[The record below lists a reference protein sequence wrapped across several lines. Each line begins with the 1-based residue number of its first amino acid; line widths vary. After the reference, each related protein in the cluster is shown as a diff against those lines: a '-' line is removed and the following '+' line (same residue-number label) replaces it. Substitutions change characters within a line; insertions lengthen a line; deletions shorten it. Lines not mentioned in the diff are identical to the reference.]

1 MKSEQRF
8 LCSRLQPM
16 TCHRVVALYLSV
28 IGLLIGPACMA
39 AESASASFPNHAV
52 RIIVGFAPGGT
63 ADIVARLMAKSL
75 SELWKQPVVVDNRP
89 GASGV
94 IGADLVAKAP
104 KDGYTIGTVSAT
116 FAILPALGEK
126 LPYDVQKDFTILN
139 RVVEIP
145 YLLVA
150 GNGSNVANVKTVA
163 ELLNVARS
171 KPAGIS
177 HASSGP
183 GSTEQ
188 LAAALLGSAAKVS
201 FLDVPYKGTGAAIP
215 DLIAGRVD
223 IAFSAIPD
231 LIGPVRNKTLRA
243 LAVGSKKRLSYL
255 PDVPSVSET
264 LKDFEMVQWF
274 ALAAPAGLPRAV
286 AEKLNADLG
295 SVATSA
301 ALKSA
306 WDERLVAGTSFSLKE
321 SDDFYRAQ
329 LVRWD
334 RIVKSLGLNK
344 QPK

>member
-1 MKSEQRF
+1 MSCR
-8 LCSRLQPM
+8 RL
-16 TCHRVVALYLSV
+16 VAICAGL
-28 IGLLIGPACMA
+28 IGLSIAPACVA
-39 AESASASFPNHAV
+39 ADTASASFPNHAV

-63 ADIVARLMAKSL
+63 ADIVARLMAKPL

-94 IGADLVAKAP
+94 IAADLVAKAP

-126 LPYDVQKDFTILN
+126 LPYDAQKDFTILN

-150 GNGSNVANVKTVA
+150 GNGSNVANVKTLA
-163 ELLNVARS
+163 DLLNVART
-171 KPAGIS
+171 KPGMIS

-188 LAAALLGSAAKVS
+188 LAAALLGSAGKVS
-201 FLDVPYKGTGAAIP
+201 FLDVPYKGTGAAIT
-215 DLIAGRVD
+215 DLIGGRVD

-231 LIGPVRNKTLRA
+231 LIGPVRNKSVRA
-243 LAVGSKKRLSYL
+243 LAVGTRKRLPYL
-255 PDVPSVSET
+255 PDVPAVSET

-274 ALAAPAGLPRAV
+274 AFAAPAGLPRAV

-301 ALKSA
+301 ALKPA
-306 WDERLVAGTSFSLKE
+306 LDDRLVAGTSFSLKE

-329 LVRWD
+329 LARWE
-334 RIVKSLGLNK
+334 RIVKSLGLHK